1 MGTYGVTALC
11 SALQEN
17 DLSSFVQSL
26 YDDNTSTEFLTFS
39 TTPSWAVCHSPNTF
53 VDDATTTDG
62 LVYVEN
68 IPQAIRNDAD
78 IAYDI
83 DEEYLDC
90 ASPNCLPDAFDR
102 AIPARFLK
110 TQPLGHQDAG
120 ARCVRAFGGYLLS
133 AEWRLDVGVNASE
146 PASSV
151 CQATSTVISTTT
163 SSTSTSTSTTT
174 STATTSTS
182 TTTTPAATTSKFIF

>member
-1 MGTYGVTALC
+1 MTFQVLFNHSTTVILPF
-11 SALQEN
+11 SA
-17 DLSSFVQSL
+17 
-26 YDDNTSTEFLTFS
+26 
-39 TTPSWAVCHSPNTF
+39 TPSWAVCHSPNTF
-53 VDDATTTDG
+53 VTDPTTADG

-68 IPQAIRNDAD
+68 IPPAIRNDAT
-78 IAYDI
+78 IQYVI
-83 DEEYLDC
+83 DEVYLDC

-102 AIPARFLK
+102 ATPARFLK

-174 STATTSTS
+174 
-182 TTTTPAATTSKFIF
+182 TPAATTSKFIF